1 MASKFTKLMRSILG
15 SRGPETPH
23 EEMAEAVD
31 YKGYKIRP
39 TSRQEGSQ
47 WRTAGLIFKDFPDA
61 VKEQAFIRADMHA
74 SKDDAD
80 ACSILKAKRII
91 DEQGDGLF
99 RDS

>member
-1 MASKFTKLMRSILG
+1 MASKFTNLMRGLLG
-15 SRGPETPH
+15 SKGPETSH
-23 EEMAEAVD
+23 EEMSEAVD

-39 TSRQEGSQ
+39 SSRQEGSQ

-91 DEQGDGLF
+91 DEQGDRLF

>member
-1 MASKFTKLMRSILG
+1 MASKFTNLMRSLLG
-15 SRGPETPH
+15 SKGPGTSH

-47 WRTAGLIFKDFPDA
+47 WRTAGLISKEFPDA
-61 VKEQAFIRADMHA
+61 VKEQAFIRADLHA

-80 ACSILKAKRII
+80 ACSTLKAKRII
-91 DEQGDGLF
+91 DEQGDRLF

>member
-1 MASKFTKLMRSILG
+1 MASRITNLMRSLLG
-15 SRGPETPH
+15 SKGPGAPLEET
-23 EEMAEAVD
+23 AEAVD

-47 WRTAGLIFKDFPDA
+47 WRTAGRISKDFPDA
-61 VKEQAFIRADMHA
+61 VKQQAFIRADMHA

-99 RDS
+99 RDA